1 MSYDR
6 PTIPEGYQELL
17 EELSYEVLKQRPA
30 DFIQFSIDFL
40 KSRQGPN
47 GTFITKNATNRR
59 ASDDPLGNDPALHF
73 RSCPKDN
80 FMMEK

>member
-1 MSYDR
+1 MSSYDR
-6 PTIPEGYQELL
+6 PAVPEGYQELL
-17 EELSYEVLKQRPA
+17 EELSYEVLKQRPK

-47 GTFITKNATNRR
+47 GTYNSAGGLQRR

-73 RSCPKDN
+73 RSCPKEN
-80 FMMEK
+80 FMM